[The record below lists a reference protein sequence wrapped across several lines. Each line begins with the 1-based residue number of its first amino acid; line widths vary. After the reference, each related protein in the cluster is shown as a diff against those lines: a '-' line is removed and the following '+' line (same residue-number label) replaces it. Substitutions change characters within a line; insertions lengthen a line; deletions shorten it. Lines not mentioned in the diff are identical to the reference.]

1 MYDILVFGP
10 NHYTHIIYGVDI
22 SEDMT
27 MNFTINQIGVFDG
40 AVQGVVT
47 FTGESAPD

>member
-1 MYDILVFGP
+1 MYDIYVNGP
-10 NHYTHIIYGVDI
+10 DHYTHVVREFDVF
-22 SEDMT
+22 EDMT

-47 FTGESAPD
+47 LT